1 MSSLQRRKRE
11 SKRAAS
17 VLPWHAQ
24 PHCQL
29 HKSTHAPTMQ
39 PRDNKRARLL
49 PSATLSTLDNDLLV
63 RCASYLDADGLA
75 QLGRTSVRFGIPHAG
90 QQRSSVNEAA
100 HQRFR
105 QSATDE
111 ERGCLP
117 KYGDESDIGLYRA
130 LEKMRQPLRFDEL
143 AGDGFSPQENPAR
156 VTHTA
161 DDSWSTAMSGH
172 AMSGHT
178 MRGGRHFV
186 EFSITNNEGYTC
198 LGVIRPVSLTNG
210 IDVAADWGGQ
220 VIPVVVSSNYQ
231 PVVSEKLRSQRTAKW
246 GDSNVHCCTYCCSNG
261 QCYWTDW
268 HYDKN
273 ASDWQGRDGL
283 GGSGGTIGLLLD
295 LDEGTLSL
303 FKNGRLLGMMK
314 DGLSGEYCWSVSSV
328 YSTCTIS
335 MSRGIAPK

>member
-1 MSSLQRRKRE
+1 M
-11 SKRAAS
+11 
-17 VLPWHAQ
+17 
-24 PHCQL
+24 
-29 HKSTHAPTMQ
+29 MQ
-39 PRDNKRARLL
+39 PRDNKRAWLL
-49 PSATLSTLDNDLLV
+49 PSATLDTLDNDLLI
-63 RCASYLDADGLA
+63 RCASHLDANGLA
-75 QLGRTSVRFGIPHAG
+75 QLGRTSAQFGIPQAG
-90 QQRSSVNEAA
+90 QERSLVNETAL
-100 HQRFR
+100 QWFL

-111 ERGCLP
+111 ETSCLP
-117 KYGDESDIGLYRA
+117 KHDDESEVGLCRA
-130 LEKMRQPLRFDEL
+130 LESLRRPLRFDEL
-143 AGDGFSPQENPAR
+143 VGDGFSPQENPAR

-161 DDSWSTAMSGH
+161 YGSWST

-186 EFSITNNEGYTC
+186 EFSITNDEGYTNAVC

-210 IDVAADWGGQ
+210 IDLKADWRG
-220 VIPVVVSSNYQ
+220 PVDPVTVVSWDS
-231 PVVSEKLRSQRTAKW
+231 PAISAKWRSQRTAKW
-246 GDSNVHCCTYCCSNG
+246 GDSNVHCCTYCCSTG

-314 DGLSGEYCWSVSSV
+314 DGLSGEYCWSVSV